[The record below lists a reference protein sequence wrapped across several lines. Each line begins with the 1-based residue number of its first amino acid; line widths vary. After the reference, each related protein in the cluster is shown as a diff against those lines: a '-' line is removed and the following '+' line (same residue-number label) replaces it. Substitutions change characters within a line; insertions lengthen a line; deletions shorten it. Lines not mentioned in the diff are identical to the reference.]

1 MIAVIL
7 ASGRLDRLYTGLSLL
22 ALAAAGVLAGC
33 GTPPPDLF
41 SVERS
46 GADANANVDVVVS
59 DGGSVTCD
67 GEEHDLDADRLLTA
81 RQLVRDLAPQA
92 ELGIELP
99 RGPGTQLSYRVSTES
114 GSVAFSDRSPGVVP
128 PTFLRV
134 AAFTKD
140 VTERVCGIER

>member
-1 MIAVIL
+1 V
-7 ASGRLDRLYTGLSLL
+7 RR
-22 ALAAAGVLAGC
+22 ALLAGC

-46 GADANANVDVVVS
+46 GPDRNANVDLVVS

-67 GEEHDLDADRLLTA
+67 GHEHPLDADRLLTA
-81 RQLVRDLAPQA
+81 RQLVRDLSPQA

-99 RGPGTQLSYRVSTES
+99 PGPGTDLSYRVSMEAGT
-114 GSVAFSDRSPGVVP
+114 VAFSDRSSGVP
-128 PTFLRV
+128 RTFQRV

>member
-1 MIAVIL
+1 L
-7 ASGRLDRLYTGLSLL
+7 RRL
-22 ALAAAGVLAGC
+22 ALVAGALVLAGC

-41 SVERS
+41 AVERS
-46 GADANANVDVVVS
+46 GSDPNANVDVVVS

-67 GEEHDLDADRLLTA
+67 GEEHALGADRLLTA
-81 RQLVRDLAPQA
+81 RQLVRDLSPQA

-99 RGPGTQLSYRVSTES
+99 RGPGTDLSYRVSMEA
-114 GSVAFSDRSPGVVP
+114 GSIAFSDRSPGVP
-128 PTFLRV
+128 RTFLRL